1 MSVQMVENPFDA
13 EPVEEVYLP
22 RAPLVHVVAQVRFPK
37 VLSLATD
44 AGVAPVQAAFAHRFP
59 VLQQDQ
65 TMGVLITPDG
75 VTSQPQADVVWRL
88 QTRDNDWQVSL
99 GTSFISLDTTAYVS
113 RADFCER
120 FQEVLEAFRE
130 VVNPVIAERVGMRYV
145 NRLDDPDQLSRLGEL
160 LRAEI
165 LGGYAVPL
173 PGGIG
178 LHHSV
183 CESVFSGGDNQV
195 LARWGIL
202 PPNAVLDP
210 VILPTERRSWVL
222 DVDVFR
228 GVRTDFEAAA
238 LTELV
243 RDFADQSYRFFLW
256 AVTDTLLA
264 EAGGQL

>member
-1 MSVQMVENPFDA
+1 MVENPFDA
-13 EPVEEVYLP
+13 EPVEEVHLA

-37 VLSLATD
+37 VLALATD
-44 AGVAPVQAAFAHRFP
+44 AGVAPVQEALVHRFP

-65 TMGVLITPDG
+65 TMGVLITPNG
-75 VTSQPQADVVWRL
+75 VTSQPQADTVWRL
-88 QTRDNDWQVSL
+88 QTRDNDWQVSI

-113 RADFCER
+113 RADFCDR
-120 FQEVLEAFRE
+120 LVEVLEAFRK

-145 NRLDDPDQLSRLGEL
+145 DRLDDPDQLSRLGEL
-160 LRAEI
+160 VRAEI

-173 PGGIG
+173 PDGVA
-178 LHHSV
+178 LRHSI
-183 CESVFSGGDNQV
+183 CESVFTGGDNQV
-195 LARWGIL
+195 LARWGML

-210 VILPTERRSWVL
+210 VIVPSERQSWVL

-228 GVRTDFEAAA
+228 DVRMDFDHYS

-243 RDFADQSYRFFLW
+243 REFADQSYRFFRW
-256 AVTDTLLA
+256 AVTDALLA